1 MLTLNLRSRPQIGWN
16 VLYKFGKYSQNMM
29 SEDEDLREKKL
40 RGSGGFV
47 IAHVSDEEQKKGNL
61 GGPELFLAGIGRLPS
76 ERFVKYHCNKCDKDY
91 SGSPDIR
98 YDKPNE
104 DVGEGVILKEKGE
117 YKCHECSSVIA
128 QYRKFDSP
136 TTKVEP
142 APSKSQPQ
150 KKSKSVDNQTRDR
163 NQEQSVAEDHIGFNS
178 SLDEDGFILMDSLIG
193 MPAYDSEAMLVGN
206 IKKVGLRRSAQ
217 GRVDINFKI
226 SKEKSGNSTE
236 MVEITWNNISKI
248 GDIVLLTQT
257 KNQISSLDSKSS
269 AQGESKIKCPS
280 CNFDN
285 EGDALFCADCGKKL
299 S

>member
-1 MLTLNLRSRPQIGWN
+1 
-16 VLYKFGKYSQNMM
+16 MM
-29 SEDEDLREKKL
+29 SEDEKLKEKKL

-91 SGSPDIR
+91 SGSPDIK
-98 YDKPNE
+98 YDNPNE

-117 YKCHECSSVIA
+117 YKCHACSAVIA
-128 QYRKFDSP
+128 QYRKFDSSTLQEEP
-136 TTKVEP
+136 RSTK
-142 APSKSQPQ
+142 SDPQ
-150 KKSKSVDNQTRDR
+150 KKSKSVDTQTRESNR
-163 NQEQSVAEDHIGFNS
+163 VQNVVNRSTESKL

-193 MPAYDSEAMLVGN
+193 MPAYDSDAMFVGN
-206 IKKVGLRRSAQ
+206 IKKVGLRRSSQ
-217 GRVDINFKI
+217 GRMDVNFKV
-226 SKEKSGNSTE
+226 SKEKDSDKTE
-236 MVEITWNNISKI
+236 MVEIPWNNISKI

-257 KNQISSLDSKSS
+257 RNQIHSQDSGGS
-269 AQGESKIKCPS
+269 ASGASRIKCPY

-285 EGDALFCADCGKKL
+285 EKDALFCEDCGKKI